1 MSLKLKQLVLV
12 LVCYLLLLAGN
23 TPAGVVR
30 VFMPADI
37 KAGRFSGSLWQG
49 RVYQLTWR
57 NVTIEDVHWQLT
69 FSSWRPAIKVAL
81 RDPRG
86 LQGTG
91 TLRGW
96 HDLEWYEWQ
105 LSAPADFV
113 RQQLSLAL
121 AMTLKGGLQL
131 QLHQGEFTS
140 HGCQRLGGV
149 IKWRHAQMA
158 TPLGDLDLTD
168 VDGELSCNG
177 KGELALVL
185 KQDSPHLNIEGR
197 GVVGAGG
204 GYRFNGL
211 VRSGPMLPEAMKP
224 LLAQVGRANERGQIA
239 WQTQGQLF

>member
-1 MSLKLKQLVLV
+1 MSLKLKKLVLV

-23 TPAGVVR
+23 APAGVVR

-121 AMTLKGGLQL
+121 AMTLKGG
-131 QLHQGEFTS
+131 
-140 HGCQRLGGV
+140 C
-149 IKWRHAQMA
+149 
-158 TPLGDLDLTD
+158 
-168 VDGELSCNG
+168 SCNCT
-177 KGELALVL
+177 
-185 KQDSPHLNIEGR
+185 R
-197 GVVGAGG
+197 GVYLPWLPASWRRHQVAAGSDG
-204 GYRFNGL
+204 DASGRFGSH
-211 VRSGPMLPEAMKP
+211 RC
-224 LLAQVGRANERGQIA
+224 
-239 WQTQGQLF
+239 

>member
-1 MSLKLKQLVLV
+1 MSLKLKKLVFV

-23 TPAGVVR
+23 APAGVVR

-121 AMTLKGGLQL
+121 TMTLKGG
-131 QLHQGEFTS
+131 
-140 HGCQRLGGV
+140 C
-149 IKWRHAQMA
+149 
-158 TPLGDLDLTD
+158 
-168 VDGELSCNG
+168 SCNCTRG
-177 KGELALVL
+177 SLPPMAASVLAA
-185 KQDSPHLNIEGR
+185 SSSGGR
-197 GVVGAGG
+197 LRWRRLWAIWI
-204 GYRFNGL
+204 
-211 VRSGPMLPEAMKP
+211 SPMLTES
-224 LLAQVGRANERGQIA
+224 
-239 WQTQGQLF
+239 